1 MTDHP
6 GGTTCE
12 QFNHDVRATMD
23 SHRHQVERLERER
36 DAILV
41 EQNVIVEQV
50 HQLATE
56 RDRLREWVA
65 ELEKGAA
72 NEPPLTSTEAREE
85 ENA

>member
-1 MTDHP
+1 MSEHP
-6 GGTTCE
+6 GGTSFE
-12 QFNHDVRATMD
+12 QFNRDVAATME
-23 SHRHQVERLERER
+23 SHRRLVERLERER